1 MLFVLDLTHCAK
13 KIVSV
18 LLSKEHHELIMEV
31 GRLIDSYYFTL
42 DTITY
47 RTLIATLVHTD
58 MLLAKQLYQN
68 AVALGIYSK
77 PQVC

>member
-1 MLFVLDLTHCAK
+1 MLFVLDLTHCAN

-18 LLSKEHHELIMEV
+18 LLSKQYHQLIIEV
-31 GRLIDSYYFTL
+31 GRLIDNYYFTL
-42 DTITY
+42 NTITY
-47 RTLIATLVHTD
+47 RALIATLVHTD
-58 MLLAKQLYQN
+58 MLLAKLLYQN